1 MTTEKSITFQAKNV
15 KPFTSW
21 LKRFSSINNSL
32 LLEIDRNLNCFISK
46 VYNEERSC
54 VKMSK
59 INFDDAG
66 LITKPGKDIKRIKVG
81 IFNISRLI
89 KIIDQFND
97 AEFNLIINY
106 DEVVGDDSISNY
118 AGKDI
123 QLKNK
128 TLKMSADC
136 TSLNIFKYITDE
148 LFKDT
153 IAKID
158 VVGEFELTKATIEK
172 LNSLCI
178 LDNEHKFMEFK
189 FNADEG
195 ILATGKSFQL
205 LIEQRKDL
213 TNTSLNIFKDQ
224 FSNIDIENYNVQLG
238 EDRLVFCS
246 NDSETMCVIS
256 MAVDQ

>member
-128 TLKMSADC
+128 TLKMSVDC

-153 IAKID
+153 IAKIE
-158 VVGEFELTKATIEK
+158 VVGEFELAKTMIEK
-172 LNSLCI
+172 INSLCV
-178 LDNEHKFMEFK
+178 LDNEHKFIEFK
-189 FNADEG
+189 FIDEG
-195 ILATGKSFQL
+195 VVVAGKSFQL
-205 LIEQRKDL
+205 LLEERKDL
-213 TNTSLNIFKDQ
+213 TVVALNIFKDQ
-224 FSNIDIENYNVQLG
+224 FSNVDVENYNVHLG
-238 EDRLVFCS
+238 EDRLVFHS
-246 NDSETMCVIS
+246 KDSETISVIS
-256 MAVDQ
+256 MAVNN